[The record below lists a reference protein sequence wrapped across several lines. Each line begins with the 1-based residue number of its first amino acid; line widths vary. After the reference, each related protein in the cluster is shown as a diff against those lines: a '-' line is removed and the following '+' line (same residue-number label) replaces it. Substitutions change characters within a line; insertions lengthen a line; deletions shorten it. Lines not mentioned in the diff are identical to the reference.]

1 MNRPIT
7 LSQKLRVMAR
17 LRGMGITDEKA
28 IAAVSVEEL
37 LLNHENIPATDL
49 RIITGLKKRSRKAG
63 STVTSRRGSLKKITR
78 KRRKTIMD
86 PAKYNISTRT
96 DGKYAMLS
104 LSGKAAEYY
113 FGTDPFTVF
122 EYGNGE
128 NATPT
133 HTPKTP
139 TRTRRWYPT

>member
-49 RIITGLKKRSRKAG
+49 RIITGLKKAVKEGRIYSYLQKG
-63 STVTSRRGSLKKITR
+63 EPEK
-78 KRRKTIMD
+78 
-86 PAKYNISTRT
+86 NN
-96 DGKYAMLS
+96 
-104 LSGKAAEYY
+104 AEKEEN
-113 FGTDPFTVF
+113 D
-122 EYGNGE
+122 NG
-128 NATPT
+128 PCQI
-133 HTPKTP
+133 
-139 TRTRRWYPT
+139 